1 MSTVTEH
8 LYIDTV
14 DALEALCLS
23 LQQRPYIAIDT
34 EFLRERTYRPEL
46 CLVQIKHE
54 ELLACIDTLIIK
66 DLSALVA
73 LLLDTRVVKVFHAAS
88 QDLEIFHILCKSVP
102 TPIFDTQLAA
112 PLLGYNE
119 QIGYGNLVNEHLNI
133 ELAKSHT
140 RADWTR
146 RPLPK
151 TQIDYALDDV
161 IYLESLYLDMRR
173 QLEALGRL
181 DWLTPEFKE
190 WENPDKYDQPA
201 DDRWKK
207 IRNIQRYKGPAL
219 SIIQQLAKW
228 REIKARELNMPR
240 NWLLKDEVLLNI
252 AQQQPDSDKELGHIR
267 GLERKTRQRFGDEF
281 LQLIKTARTSE
292 PVPLPAFVKKQKLS
306 AAKQARLQ
314 LLNAWVY
321 QRAHEL
327 NIAPGLLMPPKIL
340 ERMVAGEGRSAIKG
354 WRDPLLGDQLSALLN
369 GKATLSVAASGL
381 QLSNNSTTEPGY
393 NLN

>member
-14 DALEALCLS
+14 DALEALCL
-23 LQQRPYIAIDT
+23 LLHERPYVVVDT

-46 CLVQIKHE
+46 CLVQIKHQ
-54 ELLACIDTLIIK
+54 ELLACIDTLAID
-66 DLSALVA
+66 DLSSLVT

-88 QDLEIFHILCKSVP
+88 QDLEIFHILCKRVP

-119 QIGYGNLVNEHLNI
+119 QIGYGNLVREHLDV
-133 ELAKSHT
+133 ELAKTHT

-146 RPLPK
+146 RPLPEN
-151 TQIDYALDDV
+151 QIDYALDDV
-161 IYLESLYLDMRR
+161 IYLESLYLDMRQ
-173 QLEALGRL
+173 QLEDLGRL

-201 DDRWKK
+201 GDRWKK

-228 REIKARELNMPR
+228 REIKARELNLPR
-240 NWLLKDEVLLNI
+240 NWLLKDDVLLNI
-252 AQQQPDSDKELGHIR
+252 AQQQPDSKQELGHIR
-267 GLERKTRQRFGDEF
+267 GLERKTRDRFGDEL
-281 LQLIKTARTSE
+281 LQVVETAAANK
-292 PVPLPAFVKKQKLS
+292 PDPLPAFVKKQKLTT
-306 AAKQARLQ
+306 ARQARVQ

-321 QRAHEL
+321 QRAQEL
-327 NIAPGLLMPPKIL
+327 NIAPGLLMPAKTL
-340 ERMVAGEGRSAIKG
+340 ERMVTGEGRSALKG
-354 WRDPLLGDQLSALLN
+354 WRDPLLGKQLSALLS
-369 GKATLSVAASGL
+369 GDASLSVSASGL
-381 QLSNNSTTEPGY
+381 E
-393 NLN
+393 LNDIS